1 MAGKKVIER
10 RCYYQGMDINQ
21 AAHELMLK
29 CEVINALY
37 ALKGNRV
44 ADLMRDEVVDEA
56 VKLEK
61 GARDVWGDE
70 AWSRTCIECKAAAER
85 FGR

>member
-1 MAGKKVIER
+1 MAAK
-10 RCYYQGMDINQ
+10 YMYGMDINQ
-21 AAHELMLK
+21 AAHELMLR

-56 VKLEK
+56 VKLEMGAK
-61 GARDVWGDE
+61 GVWGDE
-70 AWSRTCIECKAAAER
+70 AWSRACVEMRATAER
-85 FGR
+85 FGA